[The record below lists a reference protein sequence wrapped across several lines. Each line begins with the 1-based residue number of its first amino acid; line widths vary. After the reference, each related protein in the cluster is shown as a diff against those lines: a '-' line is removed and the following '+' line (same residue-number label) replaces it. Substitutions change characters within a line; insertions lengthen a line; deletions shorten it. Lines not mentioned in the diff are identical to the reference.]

1 MRTLYPAGAWSAAF
15 LLSLMAWSHAPVA
28 AVAQAAYDPMRPPHN
43 ETVDPPLEGAEDGTP
58 ALNPDFDNLPDTDG
72 VEETYYTC
80 SVCHSLAIIKQQRIT
95 DARWHHLWDW
105 MIAEQGMP
113 EPDSETKEIVL
124 NYLTTHFSSER

>member
-1 MRTLYPAGAWSAAF
+1 MRTLYPARACSAAF

-28 AVAQAAYDPMRPPHN
+28 AVAQAVYDPMRPPGN
-43 ETVDPPLEGAEDGTP
+43 ETVDPLLEGEDGTP
-58 ALNPDFDNLPDTDG
+58 DLNADFDDLPDTAG
-72 VEETYYTC
+72 AEETYYTC
-80 SVCHSLAIIKQQRIT
+80 SACHSLAIVKQQRTT
-95 DARWHHLWDW
+95 DARWNYLWDW